1 MAYADLR
8 QFMARLDA
16 AGELLTIDAPVDPDQ
31 ELGAICRENLDEK
44 GPALLFTNVIDHQGS
59 VLTDILGTRERVAMA
74 MEVEEPALIESYS
87 EKVRRKP
94 LSDLPLVEDA
104 VCKQVTLSGD
114 QFDLQSLVPPIVANQ
129 QDSGAFINYGL
140 VIVKD
145 PETGRRNM
153 SINRMML
160 KGDNRTGI
168 WSNPPAHCG
177 VIRKK
182 YEALGKPM
190 EIAVAIGADP
200 MLYIASQVPGLNLG
214 DDEIELASAMRGEA
228 IPMVKCDTLD
238 LEVPANCELVLEG
251 IIPPGEL
258 ETEGQYGEYPGYY
271 STIEQQPVVNFHH
284 ATHRLDHL
292 FLFSYLGIP
301 PTETHMLGQLAGEAG
316 FLAKLRSDVAPTV
329 KEVYCPPDMM
339 TVIVSLKKTFE
350 EQAKHIIYSLWTNR
364 VVKTVI
370 VVDADINPRDADRVY
385 WAIGTRCSPERDVIK
400 GDGYCTTG
408 PSREKYGSPTW
419 QKMGIDAT
427 EPLTGYPDVVRP
439 TDEIMEQI
447 RKRRNELR
455 KSATTKLR
463 TGTR

>member
-1 MAYADLR
+1 MPYADLR

-16 AGELLTIDAPVDPDQ
+16 AGELLTIDAPVDPDE
-31 ELGAICRENLDEK
+31 ELGAICRDNLDEQ
-44 GPALLFTNVIDHQGS
+44 GPALLFTNVIGHRGS
-59 VLTDILGTRERVAMA
+59 VLTDMLGTRQRVAMA
-74 MEVEEPALIESYS
+74 MEIDEPELIESYI
-87 EKVRRKP
+87 ERIRRSP
-94 LSDLPLVEDA
+94 MTELPLVDDA
-104 VCKQVTLSGD
+104 VCKQIVLPGND
-114 QFDLQSLVPPIVANQ
+114 FNLQSLVPPIIANK

-214 DDEIELASAMRGEA
+214 DDEIELASAMRGEP
-228 IPMVKCDTLD
+228 IELVKCDTLD
-238 LEVPANCELVLEG
+238 LEVPANCEIVLEG

-271 STIEQQPVVNFHH
+271 SKVEQQPVVNFHH
-284 ATHRLDHL
+284 ATSRRDPLY
-292 FLFSYLGIP
+292 LFSYLGTP

-316 FLAKLRSDVAPTV
+316 FLVKLRNDVAPTV
-329 KEVYCPPDMM
+329 KEVYYPPDMM
-339 TVIVSLKKTFE
+339 TVIVCLKKTFE
-350 EQAKHIIYSLWTNR
+350 EQAKHVIYYLWTNR

-370 VVDADINPRDADRVY
+370 VVDEDINPRDAEQVY
-385 WAIGTRCSPERDVIK
+385 WAIGTRSDPERDVIT

-408 PSREKYGSPTW
+408 PSPEKYGSPTW
-419 QKMGIDAT
+419 KKMGIDAT

-439 TDEIMEQI
+439 TDEMM
-447 RKRRNELR
+447 KRVRGRRAELR
-455 KSATTKLR
+455 KSSATKLR